1 MKLDKKLTQAL
12 VVGLG
17 LYLLVESS
25 LEVALITIGVAAI
38 VAGMTQHLEAAV
50 LVLAMPALVKLV
62 NVVNEP
68 FQMKVEPETVVKR
81 LQEVKV
87 TLPRQSDGPTGVLE
101 SAHILDSEP
110 LFSAKDLASEA
121 LPGASVPASAKARVA
136 IFAPE
141 EKTVAATG
149 VRVADPMANPV
160 LQNGPDMDGIGSAL
174 MANGAMSGAADLPG
188 IDGGAGAF

>member
-1 MKLDKKLTQAL
+1 MKLDKKLTQPL
-12 VVGLG
+12 VFGVGLYV
-17 LYLLVESS
+17 LITSS
-25 LEVALITIGVAAI
+25 LEVALITFGVAAI
-38 VAGMTQHLEAAV
+38 VAGMTGHLEAAL
-50 LVLAMPALVKLV
+50 LVLSMPALVKLV

-68 FQMKVEPETVVKR
+68 FQMKVEPEAVSKR

-87 TLPRQSDGPTGVLE
+87 TLARQTDGPTGVLE

-110 LFSAKDLASEA
+110 LFSAKDLAAEA
-121 LPGASVPASAKARVA
+121 LPGASIPASAKARVA

-149 VRVADPMANPV
+149 VRVADPTANPV
-160 LQNGPDMDGIGSAL
+160 LQNGPDIEGIGSAL
-174 MANGAMSGAADLPG
+174 MPNGAMSGAADLSG

>member
-12 VVGLG
+12 VFGLG
-17 LYLLVESS
+17 LYVLVTSS
-25 LEVALITIGVAAI
+25 LEVALITFGVAAI
-38 VAGMTQHLEAAV
+38 VAGMSGQLEAAI
-50 LVLAMPALVKLV
+50 LIIAMPALVKLV

-68 FQMKVEPETVVKR
+68 FQMKVEPEAVVKR

-87 TLPRQSDGPTGVLE
+87 TLARQTDGPTGVLE

-110 LFSAKDLASEA
+110 LFSAKDLAAEA
-121 LPGASVPASAKARVA
+121 LPGASIPASAKARVA

-149 VRVADPMANPV
+149 VRVADPTANPV
-160 LQNGPDMDGIGSAL
+160 LQNGPDIEGIGSAL
-174 MANGAMSGAADLPG
+174 MPNGAMSGAADLSG
-188 IDGGAGAF
+188 IDGGAF

>member
-12 VVGLG
+12 VFGLG
-17 LYLLVESS
+17 LYVLVTSS
-25 LEVALITIGVAAI
+25 LEVALITFGVAAI
-38 VAGMTQHLEAAV
+38 VAGMSGHLEAGL
-50 LVLAMPALVKLV
+50 LVLSMPALVKLV

-68 FQMKVEPETVVKR
+68 FQMKVEPEAVVKR

-87 TLPRQSDGPTGVLE
+87 TLARQTDGPTGVLE

-110 LFSAKDLASEA
+110 LFSAKDLAAEA
-121 LPGASVPASAKARVA
+121 LPGASIPASTKARVA

-149 VRVADPMANPV
+149 VRVADPTANPV
-160 LQNGPDMDGIGSAL
+160 LQNGPDIEGIGSAL
-174 MANGAMSGAADLPG
+174 MPNGAMSGAADLSG
-188 IDGGAGAF
+188 IDGGAF